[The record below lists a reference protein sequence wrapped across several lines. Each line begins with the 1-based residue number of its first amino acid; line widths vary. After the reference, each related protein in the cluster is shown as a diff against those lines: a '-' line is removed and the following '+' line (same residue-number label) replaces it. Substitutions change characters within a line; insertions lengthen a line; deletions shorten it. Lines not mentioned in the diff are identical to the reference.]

1 MVVLAAQS
9 AVLFHRVPASR
20 SSVVTGVVGAGDRLK
35 EQAIGTG
42 SGAAR
47 MLSRRD
53 VLLRAL
59 AGLAAGL
66 ASGEAAAIED
76 DVPRFESARYQFTIL
91 RPAQELPPLR
101 LFRLEGGATDLSA
114 LRGKPILLN
123 FWASWCAACRMEL
136 PALDRLFS
144 DAWRGR
150 VHVAAISEDRG
161 SRETV
166 VRFVKSLELKAL
178 PIFLDPNGY
187 VAHSDAG
194 NTKKAPFALYGMPIT
209 YAVSSSGAI
218 VGYMRGDADWS
229 SAAANDLIAYLSRT

>member
-1 MVVLAAQS
+1 MRQENA
-9 AVLFHRVPASR
+9 
-20 SSVVTGVVGAGDRLK
+20 GA
-35 EQAIGTG
+35 G

-47 MLSRRD
+47 MPSRSR

-59 AGLAAGL
+59 AGTAAVLAP
-66 ASGEAAAIED
+66 GEAAAIEA
-76 DVPRFESARYQFTIL
+76 DVPRFESGRYQFTIL

-101 LFRLEGGATDLSA
+101 LFRLEGGTTDLSA

-136 PALDRLFS
+136 PALDRIYP

-161 SRETV
+161 PRETV
-166 VRFVKSLELKAL
+166 AHFVKSLDLKAL

-187 VAHSDAG
+187 VAHSDT
-194 NTKKAPFALYGMPIT
+194 NNVKKAPFALYGMPIT
-209 YAVSSSGAI
+209 YAVSSSGEL
-218 VGYMRGDADWS
+218 VGYMPGDADWS
-229 SAAANDLIAYLSRT
+229 SPAADDLIAYLGRT